1 MLPGSFRM
9 KFLITLALALFS
21 FSAYAD
27 QMVFQFRNPQ
37 FSGEGFSSHV
47 LTIENQETT
56 RKKQIEADR
65 KSAKEAEEAAARNT
79 NISKFLNNLES
90 RIYAQLSLQLSN
102 AMFSEG
108 GTSGSI
114 DFQGSTISW
123 IRDTTR
129 GMIQLT
135 IIDEKGNRTELEV
148 PVGSF
153 KF

>member
-1 MLPGSFRM
+1 MRI
-9 KFLITLALALFS
+9 LILFFALLALPAN
-21 FSAYAD
+21 ANE
-27 QMVFQFRNPQ
+27 MVFQFRNPQ

-56 RKKQIEADR
+56 RKKQIEADK
-65 KSAKEAEEAAARNT
+65 KSAREAAEAAARNT

-102 AMFSEG
+102 AMFAEG